1 MDYYFY
7 KHSLT
12 YQSVLEELNNKM
24 LTIYNQNTS
33 NYPEFVNNTY
43 ESHCSHGICD
53 TYPEF
58 VNNTYE
64 SYCSHDIC
72 DSYPEFVNNTYESEK
87 LYGDYDDWED
97 YIDNI
102 YN

>member
-12 YQSVLEELNNKM
+12 YQYVLEELNNKM

-43 ESHCSHGICD
+43 ES
-53 TYPEF
+53 
-58 VNNTYE
+58 
-64 SYCSHDIC
+64 
-72 DSYPEFVNNTYESEK
+72 EK
-87 LYGDYDDWED
+87 LYGDYDEWED

>member
-1 MDYYFY
+1 MIIILANKIMEYYFY

-12 YQSVLEELNNKM
+12 YQYVLKELNNKI

-43 ESHCSHGICD
+43 ETH
-53 TYPEF
+53 
-58 VNNTYE
+58 
-64 SYCSHDIC
+64 CSHDIC

-87 LYGDYDDWED
+87 LYGDYDEWED
-97 YIDNI
+97 YIDSI
-102 YN
+102 Y

>member
-43 ESHCSHGICD
+43 ESHCSHDICD
-53 TYPEF
+53 T
-58 VNNTYE
+58 
-64 SYCSHDIC
+64 
-72 DSYPEFVNNTYESEK
+72 YPEFVNNTYESEK

>member
-1 MDYYFY
+1 MEYYFY

-12 YQSVLEELNNKM
+12 YQYVLKELNNKI

-43 ESHCSHGICD
+43 ETH
-53 TYPEF
+53 
-58 VNNTYE
+58 
-64 SYCSHDIC
+64 CSHDIC

-87 LYGDYDDWED
+87 LYGDYDEWED
-97 YIDNI
+97 YIDSI
-102 YN
+102 Y

>member
-1 MDYYFY
+1 MNIFLLNKIITLANIIMDYYFY

-33 NYPEFVNNTY
+33 NFPEFVNNTY
-43 ESHCSHGICD
+43 ESHCSHD
-53 TYPEF
+53 M
-58 VNNTYE
+58 
-64 SYCSHDIC
+64 C
-72 DSYPEFVNNTYESEK
+72 DSYPEFVNNTYESKK
-87 LYGDYDDWED
+87 LYGDYDEWED

>member
-33 NYPEFVNNTY
+33 NNPEFVNNTY
-43 ESHCSHGICD
+43 ESHCSHD
-53 TYPEF
+53 M
-58 VNNTYE
+58 
-64 SYCSHDIC
+64 C
-72 DSYPEFVNNTYESEK
+72 DSYPEFVNNTYESKK
-87 LYGDYDDWED
+87 LYGDYDEWED

>member
-33 NYPEFVNNTY
+33 NFPEFVNNTY
-43 ESHCSHGICD
+43 ESHCSHD
-53 TYPEF
+53 M
-58 VNNTYE
+58 
-64 SYCSHDIC
+64 C
-72 DSYPEFVNNTYESEK
+72 DSYPEFVNNTYESKK
-87 LYGDYDDWED
+87 LYGDYDEWED

>member
-43 ESHCSHGICD
+43 ESHCSHD
-53 TYPEF
+53 M
-58 VNNTYE
+58 
-64 SYCSHDIC
+64 C
-72 DSYPEFVNNTYESEK
+72 DSYPEFVNNTYESKK
-87 LYGDYDDWED
+87 LYGDYDEWED

>member
-43 ESHCSHGICD
+43 ESHCSH
-53 TYPEF
+53 
-58 VNNTYE
+58 
-64 SYCSHDIC
+64 DIC

-87 LYGDYDDWED
+87 LYGDYDEWED

>member
-43 ESHCSHGICD
+43 ESH
-53 TYPEF
+53 Y
-58 VNNTYE
+58 
-64 SYCSHDIC
+64 SHDMC

-87 LYGDYDDWED
+87 LYGDYDEWED